1 MKLKMNKVL
10 TCVLVVCM
18 LLSLTACG
26 DKSQKEVIS
35 SEVKLAEGGVYPM
48 ECEDELTIWCELTSG
63 LSTRVSDFGETPLS
77 AELEA
82 RTGVKVSY
90 VHPAQGQ
97 QTEQF
102 NLLLA
107 SNELPDIIA
116 YGWPAYGAQAAI
128 DNNYILDITE
138 MVENWAPNYKKYLT
152 ENPESDRMSKTDNGS
167 YYAFNFFRDNIGDC
181 IYSGPIV
188 RADLLEKV
196 NLEVPETI
204 DEWETVLRAFKNE
217 LNISIPF
224 SSSIANLHWAFTGA
238 FDILQDIY
246 VKDGKVVYGP
256 ATENWREYLTKMNA
270 WYKEGLI
277 DNNIASFDKTAHN
290 TNILNNRVGAT
301 FGAASGG
308 LGKWNS
314 GATIEGFRMV
324 GAPYPVA
331 EKGTVPKFANQEK
344 ILGGD
349 SYAITT
355 QCVNP
360 ELAVRFLDYGY
371 SEEGRLLY
379 NFGVEGKSYVLDE
392 NGEPKIIDVL
402 DENGKVDSNGKL
414 LYAMGSYSGPFVQ
427 MTQVPAQL
435 QASLPEVSPAIELW
449 ANNEFEENRYPAVT
463 YTIDEQTEMSNI
475 RSEIKTY
482 TSEMTMKF
490 ITGVESLDK
499 FDEYLKQLDAFKL
512 DRLLEIYTGAVER
525 YNNR

>member
-1 MKLKMNKVL
+1 MRLKMITVCL
-10 TCVLVVCM
+10 LIVCM
-18 LLSLTACG
+18 LASLTACG
-26 DKSQKEVIS
+26 DKSKKEVIS
-35 SEVKLAEGGVYPM
+35 SEVKLAADGVYPM
-48 ECEDELTIWCELTSG
+48 ECEDELTIWCELTSS
-63 LSTRVSDFGETPLS
+63 LSTRVSDFGEIPL
-77 AELEA
+77 ADELEA

-102 NLLLA
+102 NLMLA
-107 SNELPDIIA
+107 SNELPDIIS

-138 MVENWAPNYKKYLT
+138 MVDKWAPNYKKYLT
-152 ENPESDRMSKTDNGS
+152 EIPESDRMSKTDSGA
-167 YYAFNFFRDNIGDC
+167 YYAFNFFRDNVGDC

-196 NLEVPETI
+196 NLEVPQTI
-204 DEWETVLRAFKNE
+204 DEWEMVLRAFKNE
-217 LNISIPF
+217 LNMSIPF
-224 SSSIANLHWAFTGA
+224 SAAIGNLHWTFTGA
-238 FDILQDIY
+238 FGILQDIF

-256 ATENWREYLTKMNA
+256 ATEEWRAYLTKMNK

-290 TNILNNRVGAT
+290 TNVLNNRVGAT

-308 LGKWNS
+308 LGKWNN
-314 GATIEGFRMV
+314 GANTKGFRMV
-324 GAPYPVA
+324 GAPYPVM
-331 EKGTVPKFANQEK
+331 EKGAVPKFANQEM

-355 QCVNP
+355 QCKNP

-371 SEEGRLLY
+371 GEEGRLLY
-379 NFGVEGKSYVLDE
+379 NFGIEGKSFEFDE
-392 NGEPKIIDVL
+392 NGEPKIIEVIDEDDKL
-402 DENGKVDSNGKL
+402 DAGDML

-435 QASLPEVSPAIELW
+435 QASLPEVSPALELW
-449 ANNEFEENRYPAVT
+449 KNNEFEQNRYPAVT

-482 TSEMTMKF
+482 TNEMTMKF

-499 FDEYLKQLDAFKL
+499 FDAYIKQLDSFGLK
-512 DRLLEIYTGAVER
+512 RLLEIYTGAMDR